1 MHTLEKS
8 IWEGE
13 NGHTMR
19 EWLAKTS
26 EPLIGAYF
34 FLGLMPFSGVPAVAK
49 ATSAIL
55 VIAALLM
62 MMSTSDP
69 RGLTKVS
76 SSLGLAIIAFLCSI
90 LLSTLFSSAPA
101 RSAEMLAMPVAGL
114 LVCALTAFTSR
125 PYFLIK
131 TYCYANLL
139 TLLTLT
145 GTLLFLR
152 LFDAQTAPTEQ
163 LGQLSI
169 SFFRV
174 PNDVLYFFLS
184 WPLFHWAAN
193 HQFVGAILS
202 RQLLVLSYP
211 VCLLVLATLLQS
223 RSAFLLTAVTL
234 LIYAF
239 LGARERRRVSYI
251 LLTSGAIA
259 ALILASPAF
268 MEKLTDIFSSS
279 QRLWIWYV
287 SAQMVPASD
296 YWIGVGHG
304 LFDVTFEMARTQ
316 AEWPPYLTEDPRRI
330 GWAHNLFLEAWVE
343 RGFIG
348 FAALAFLL
356 LRLRR
361 ELINRSANIGPRK
374 AALAAL
380 TLFAVTSCFE
390 LTFARLWV
398 WLTLGLLAGLALN
411 NVAPKPSTESTG

>member
-8 IWEGE
+8 IREGE
-13 NGHTMR
+13 HGHTMR

-34 FLGLMPFSGVPAVAK
+34 FLGLMPFSGVSEV
-49 ATSAIL
+49 THVLTVSL

-62 MMSTSDP
+62 MVAQSD
-69 RGLTKVS
+69 RGLTKAS
-76 SSLGLAIIAFLCSI
+76 SGLGLAIIAFLCSI
-90 LLSTLFSSAPA
+90 LVSTMCSNFPA
-101 RSAEMLAMPVAGL
+101 RSTEMLYMPLAGL
-114 LVCALTAFTSR
+114 LICILTAFTHR

-131 TYCYANLL
+131 IFCFANLL
-139 TLLTLT
+139 ALLTLT
-145 GTLLFLR
+145 SILLYLR
-152 LFDAQTAPTEQ
+152 LVDVQTVPAEQ
-163 LGQLSI
+163 MGQLAISI
-169 SFFRV
+169 LRV
-174 PNDVLYFFLS
+174 PNDILYFLVG
-184 WPLFHWAAN
+184 WPLLHWAVS
-193 HQFVGAILS
+193 HQFVGATLN

-211 VCLLVLATLLQS
+211 VCLLVLALLLQS
-223 RSAFLLTAVTL
+223 RSAFLLTA
-234 LIYAF
+234 LIF
-239 LGARERRRVSYI
+239 LIFVFQGARKRASFSQI
-251 LLTSGAIA
+251 LLASVAIA

-268 MEKLTDIFSSS
+268 TEKLTDIFSSS

-287 SAQMVPASD
+287 SLQMVPTSD

-316 AEWPPYLTEDPRRI
+316 IDWPPYLIEDPRRI

-343 RGFIG
+343 RGLFG

-361 ELINRSANIGPRK
+361 ELINRSADIGPNK
-374 AALAAL
+374 AALMAL

-398 WLTLGLLAGLALN
+398 WLTFGLLIGIALN
-411 NVAPKPSTESTG
+411 NAAPDPSTEAID